1 MVSVL
6 DRSLTLCLSRVTKKK
21 VLIFISSICRAILPE
36 YSSVQSLEAGH
47 PPHVSIWLGYC
58 FRGRAINNDDD
69 NMALV

>member
-36 YSSVQSLEAGH
+36 YSNVQSLEAGH
-47 PPHVSIWLGYC
+47 PPMSRFGWDIVFKVEL
-58 FRGRAINNDDD
+58 
-69 NMALV
+69 